1 MCTVALAALVLGVG
15 QELSAQNG
23 TSTQA
28 RDSVQLPAEVLFA
41 QKYVRAL
48 LDSGAVG
55 VIPLTVP
62 SLRAISAYADN
73 MNTLRDELSPRSVT
87 ITLDR
92 WNAVPAKGS
101 VPALFLVAFRVG
113 GLSKPTEL
121 RLFVEEI
128 DGRYLL
134 NTIMTQRTQPS
145 AP

>member
-1 MCTVALAALVLGVG
+1 MCTVVIASLVLGAG
-15 QELSAQNG
+15 QVLSAQSV

-28 RDSVQLPAEVLFA
+28 SDSAQLPAEVLFA
-41 QKYVRAL
+41 RKYVRAL

-62 SLRAISAYADN
+62 NLRTISAYADN
-73 MNTLRDELSPRSVT
+73 MNTLRDMLSPRSVT

-101 VPALFLVAFRVG
+101 VPDLFLVAFRVD

-121 RLFVEEI
+121 RLFIEEI
-128 DGRYLL
+128 DDRYLL
-134 NTIMTQRTQPS
+134 NTIMTKRTPPS